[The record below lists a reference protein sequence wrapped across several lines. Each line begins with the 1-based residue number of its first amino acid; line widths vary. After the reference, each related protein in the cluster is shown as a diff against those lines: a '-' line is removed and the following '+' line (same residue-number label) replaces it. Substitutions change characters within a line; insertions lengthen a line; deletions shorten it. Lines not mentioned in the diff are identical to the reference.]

1 MPIPLKNR
9 PADHPSTEVVAGEL
23 RPTILSV
30 NLNRVAS
37 NALKLMRHADDRP
50 LLGVVKANA
59 YGMGAIPVAKTLRDA
74 GAKWLGVA
82 LPEEGVELRRAGI
95 KLPILM
101 LGPVSSAQVPLLIAE
116 NITPAV
122 HSILFLEKLE
132 EQAGQRGIIV
142 AAHLKVDSGMGR
154 VGFRSEEIPRLTEA
168 LRKAPHVRI
177 EGLFSNLASADNP
190 SSPQTAKQ
198 VDTFLSIRTALEAEG
213 ISPRMVHLANS
224 SGLLAHPS
232 TRLSI
237 CRPGLALYGILP
249 SSALPDIGLE
259 SAVTFTTRISQVKHL
274 PAGTPVG
281 YGGTYVTEGP
291 RRIGI
296 LPVGY
301 GDGLPRILGGG
312 KGRVIVNGK
321 SCPIVGRVSMDLVAI
336 DLGGDEDA
344 REGSPVILWGGEK
357 KNEIT
362 PWDWA
367 RWSGTIPYEI
377 TTGIANRVAR
387 EYSLNGRSWYE
398 SELLQREIV
407 HRL

>member
-1 MPIPLKNR
+1 MSIPLKNR
-9 PADHPSTEVVAGEL
+9 PADHPSTETAVENL

-30 NLNRVAS
+30 DLDCIAS
-37 NALKLMRHADDRP
+37 NARKLARHAGDRP

-59 YGMGAIPVAKTLRDA
+59 YGIGAIPVARTLRDA
-74 GAKWLGVA
+74 GAAWLGVA
-82 LPEEGVELRRAGI
+82 LPEEGVELREAG
-95 KLPILM
+95 LETPILM
-101 LGPVSSAQVPLLIAE
+101 LGPSSPRQIPLLL
-116 NITPAV
+116 NQGLTPAV
-122 HSILFLEKLE
+122 HSLLFLEELE
-132 EQAGQRGIIV
+132 AQAAERGIIV

-154 VGFRSEEIPRLTEA
+154 VGFRPDEIPRLIEGLSA
-168 LRKAPHVRI
+168 APHVRI
-177 EGLFSNLASADNP
+177 EGLFSNLASADDP
-190 SSPQTAKQ
+190 SSPQTRKQ
-198 VDTFLSIRTALEAEG
+198 LDTFMFMRNALEAEG

-259 SAVTFTTRISQVKHL
+259 SAVTFTTRISQVKEL

-281 YGGTYVTEGP
+281 YGGTYVTKGP
-291 RRIGI
+291 RRIAI

-312 KGRVIVNGK
+312 RGRVIVNGE

-336 DLGGDEDA
+336 DLGSAGNA
-344 REGSPVILWGGEK
+344 REGSPVILWGGEGK
-357 KNEIT
+357 TKIG

-367 RWSGTIPYEI
+367 HLSDTIPYEI
-377 TTGIANRVAR
+377 TTGLSNRVAR
-387 EYSLNGRSWYE
+387 RYSLDGNKWYE
-398 SELLQREIV
+398 SRLL
-407 HRL
+407 